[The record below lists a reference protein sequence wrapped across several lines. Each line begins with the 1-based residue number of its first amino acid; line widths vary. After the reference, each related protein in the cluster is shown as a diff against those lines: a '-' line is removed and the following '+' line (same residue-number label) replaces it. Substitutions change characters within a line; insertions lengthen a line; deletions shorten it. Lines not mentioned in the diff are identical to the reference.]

1 MDERYLLIREA
12 PGPDAYRRLRDVAG
26 LSPKSAEAAAAGLA
40 NTWFG
45 VTVLHEGQ
53 AVGMGRIVGDGGCFF
68 QIVDMAVAPEHQG
81 RGLGKM
87 IMQALL
93 EEYDARARHGLPV
106 AHRGRR
112 GASPVP
118 PVRLR
123 RDRPVVDR
131 DVPPPLNGR

>member
-93 EEYDARARHGLPV
+93 EEYDTRAPATAFLSLIADGE
-106 AHRGRR
+106 AHHLYRQYGFVETAPRSI
-112 GASPVP
+112 GMY
-118 PVRLR
+118 
-123 RDRPVVDR
+123 RPR
-131 DVPPPLNGR
+131 